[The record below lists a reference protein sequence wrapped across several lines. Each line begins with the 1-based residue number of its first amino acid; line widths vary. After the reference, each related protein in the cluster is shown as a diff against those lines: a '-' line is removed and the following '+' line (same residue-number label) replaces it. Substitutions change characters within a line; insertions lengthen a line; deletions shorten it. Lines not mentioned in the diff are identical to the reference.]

1 MISVHCVP
9 VRPWFG
15 SGSCSLSS
23 GEVIACFL
31 SPDDV
36 QGRRP
41 LAKRSQNLRAIHMG
55 GSQTN
60 VRWSGAEANRE
71 AVAEPSCD
79 TQGREPVGRGTFVRC
94 SGADAN
100 RETVS
105 IFVHRILVL
114 ASLFAFCI
122 FARCNAQRA

>member
-1 MISVHCVP
+1 
-9 VRPWFG
+9 
-15 SGSCSLSS
+15 
-23 GEVIACFL
+23 
-31 SPDDV
+31 
-36 QGRRP
+36 
-41 LAKRSQNLRAIHMG
+41 MG

-122 FARCNAQRA
+122 FARWNAQRD